1 MRVLALGA
9 CVALTGCSIASHH
22 MAESQSKRSRAP
34 LVTSVAAGMPGSVHV
49 IRHVVIIMQENRSF
63 DSYFGTYPGADGFPM
78 KDGHPSVCV
87 PDPQTHTCVL
97 PYHDPKR
104 INGGGPHG
112 EEAAR
117 EDIDGGRMDGFIASD
132 ERAQGEQ
139 HCQHSLNPACAS
151 GAPDEVMGYHDAQ
164 EIPNYWAYAESFVL
178 QDHMFESDMGWS
190 LPEHLYT
197 VSGWSARCPVVHDPL
212 ACVSAPQDPEL
223 PPEDNPGGSEP
234 HYEWTDL
241 TYLMHKH
248 HVSWRYYVLAGS
260 EPDCQ
265 DDEAIVCT
273 PVQQSA
279 ATPEI
284 WNPLPYFSD
293 VREDGQLSNIQP
305 TADFYTAAE
314 TGMLPEVSWVIPNGT
329 VSEHPPA
336 NIAVGQAY
344 VTSLINAIM
353 RGPDWWST
361 AIFLSWDD
369 WGGFY
374 DGVQPPRVDQAGYG
388 LRVPGLV
395 ISPYARRGYIDH
407 QILSHDAYLK
417 FIEDDFLGGERL
429 NPRSDGRPD
438 SRPDVREALPI
449 LGNLEADFDFSQP
462 PAPPLIL
469 PAEPPL

>member
-1 MRVLALGA
+1 M
-9 CVALTGCSIASHH
+9 
-22 MAESQSKRSRAP
+22 
-34 LVTSVAAGMPGSVHV
+34 HV

-63 DSYFGTYPGADGFPM
+63 DNYFGTYPGADGFPE
-78 KDGHPSVCV
+78 KDGRLSVCV
-87 PDPQTHTCVL
+87 PDPRTSRCVF
-97 PYHDPKR
+97 PYHDEDL

-112 EEAAR
+112 GQAAR

-132 ERAQGEQ
+132 ERAQAQQ
-139 HCQHSLNPACAS
+139 HCQHSLSPACS
-151 GAPDEVMGYHDAQ
+151 VGAPEEVMGYHDAR
-164 EIPNYWAYAESFVL
+164 EIPNYWAYARNFVL

-197 VSGWSARCPVVHDPL
+197 VSGWSARCSIVGDPL
-212 ACVSAPQDPEL
+212 SCVSAPQNPEL
-223 PPEDNPGGSEP
+223 PPESTRNGAEP

-248 HVSWRYYVLAGS
+248 HVSWRYYVLAGA
-260 EPDCQ
+260 EPDCE
-265 DDEAIVCT
+265 DDEAIVCA

-305 TADFYTAAE
+305 TDNFYTAAE
-314 TGMLPEVSWVIPNGT
+314 TGTLPAVSWVIPNAT

-336 NIAVGQAY
+336 NIAVGQSY

-374 DGVQPPRVDQAGYG
+374 DNVQPPQVDEAGYG

-395 ISPYARRGYIDH
+395 ISPYARHGHIDH

-417 FIEDDFLGGERL
+417 FIENDFLDSERL
-429 NPRSDGRPD
+429 NPKTDGRPD
-438 SRPDVREALPI
+438 TRPDVREALPI
-449 LGNLEADFDFSQP
+449 LGNLETDFDFDQP